1 MFNNFTLQLFV
12 SLSFF
17 IYFCFHY
24 FQHIIFYFRNFCVV
38 KYLVHIFCK
47 AGMHNFVVSQNN
59 AISVHKIVLHSLVPI
74 FYIYFDHTNFF
85 IFINSYYLNL
95 HLYFGNIFLNILVPQ
110 VRCSPRMVQVAC
122 GGTTPV
128 VVQKGGSQLS
138 ATIEK

>member
-1 MFNNFTLQLFV
+1 
-12 SLSFF
+12 
-17 IYFCFHY
+17 
-24 FQHIIFYFRNFCVV
+24 
-38 KYLVHIFCK
+38 
-47 AGMHNFVVSQNN
+47 MHNFVVSQNN

-138 ATIEK
+138 ATIERKCRLVGAEPMIGAETENENKTFGPSGLVRNRP